1 MDFYLYF
8 TYGGSLKTD
17 YKMGRYLEYTDF
29 NGTGLVPIMSSV
41 STAVPLFWSLL
52 LFVFW
57 IVINGASY
65 FVILKL
71 TGKKRFFHT
80 MIASSFIIFIGSLL
94 IASMNTTSIIFL
106 SGYWVAFYL
115 LMVVVSWFLLHYYK

>member
-1 MDFYLYF
+1 ME
-8 TYGGSLKTD
+8 K
-17 YKMGRYLEYTDF
+17 YLEYTDF

-41 STAVPLFWSLL
+41 STAIPQFFSLL

-57 IVINGASY
+57 IAINGASY
-65 FVILKL
+65 FAILKL

-80 MIASSFIIFIGSLL
+80 FVATSFVMFLGAKVVS
-94 IASMNTTSIIFL
+94 SMNTITITFL

-115 LMVVVSWFLLHYYK
+115 VMVVGGWFLLHYYK

>member
-1 MDFYLYF
+1 ME
-8 TYGGSLKTD
+8 K
-17 YKMGRYLEYTDF
+17 YLEYTDF
-29 NGTGLVPIMSSV
+29 NGSGLVPIMSSV

-57 IVINGASY
+57 IAINGASY
-65 FVILKL
+65 FAILKL

-80 MIASSFIIFIGSLL
+80 FVATSFIVFL
-94 IASMNTTSIIFL
+94 ASVVVSAMNNATITFL

-115 LMVVVSWFLLHYYK
+115 LMTGLGWFLLHHYK

>member
-1 MDFYLYF
+1 MQ
-8 TYGGSLKTD
+8 K
-17 YKMGRYLEYTDF
+17 YLEYTDF

-41 STAVPLFWSLL
+41 STAIPLYWPLF

-57 IVINGASY
+57 IAINGASY
-65 FVILKL
+65 FAILKL

-80 MIASSFIIFIGSLL
+80 FIATSFVIFLASLS
-94 IASMNTTSIIFL
+94 ISAMNTTTLTFL

-115 LMVVVSWFLLHYYK
+115 LMTVLGWFLLHHYK